1 MQVSVETTNGL
12 ERKITV
18 AIDEERISSVVDGRL
33 QDMTKTVKVKGFRPG
48 KVPLKIVKQQYA
60 EQVRQEVVGDVLQ
73 STLYEAISQEK
84 LNPAGQPRVDSIK
97 SDPGQGMEYT
107 ALFEVY
113 PEIKLGD
120 LSKETIEKPTAE
132 VTDADIAEM
141 LETVRGQHKEWV
153 EVDRKAKNGDQ
164 LNINFKGKI
173 DGEFFPGGEAND
185 MPIELGSGRMIK
197 GFEEGLIG
205 AKAGDDIELNV
216 TFPDDYHATELA
228 GKAAQF
234 DTHVNKVEEAQLP
247 ELNDDFAK
255 KLGIK
260 DASVEN
266 MQKEIKSSMQVE
278 LGQRLN
284 TQMKSSAMD
293 ALINAHD
300 FDVPKSLVAEESEAI
315 KNNMLENMKQQG
327 MSAEQA
333 PQLDA
338 SMFADQA
345 VRRVKLG
352 LIMSEI
358 VKAEK
363 IEADEERVKKKVE
376 EIAAPY
382 DQPQQVIDWYMGD
395 KQRLAEV
402 RALVTEEQIVDW
414 AMEKAKVVDKSMS
427 FKDVMET
434 GQQAK

>member
-18 AIDEERISSVVDGRL
+18 EIEEERIASVVDGRL
-33 QDMTKTVKVKGFRPG
+33 QDMTKTVKVKGFRAG
-48 KVPLKIVKQQYA
+48 KVPLKIVKQQY
-60 EQVRQEVVGDVLQ
+60 EQQVRQEVVGDVLQ
-73 STLYEAISQEK
+73 STLYEAIGQEK
-84 LNPAGQPRVDSIK
+84 LNPAGQPKIDSIK

-107 ALFEVY
+107 ALFEIY
-113 PEIKLGD
+113 PEVKLGD
-120 LSKETIEKPTAE
+120 LSKQTVEKPVAE
-132 VTDADIAEM
+132 LTEADVAEM

-153 EVDRKAKNGDQ
+153 SVDRVAKDGDQ
-164 LNINFKGKI
+164 LNINFKGLI
-173 DGEFFPGGEAND
+173 DGEVFAGGEAND

-205 AKAGDDIELNV
+205 AKAGDDV
-216 TFPDDYHATELA
+216 TLEVNFPEDYHAKELA
-228 GKAAQF
+228 GKPAQF
-234 DTHVNKVEEAQLP
+234 ETHVNKVEEAKLP

-266 MQKEIKSSMQVE
+266 MQKEIKTSMQQE
-278 LGQRLN
+278 LDSRLN
-284 TQMKSSAMD
+284 TQMKSSVMD
-293 ALINAHD
+293 ALINAHE
-300 FDVPKSLVAEESEAI
+300 FDVPTPLIEEESEAI
-315 KNNMLENMKQQG
+315 KKNMMENMKQQG
-327 MSAEQA
+327 MQD
-333 PQLDA
+333 QGLKVDA

-345 VRRVKLG
+345 TRRVKLG

-358 VKAEK
+358 VKSEK
-363 IEADEERVKKKVE
+363 IEADEDRVKKKVD

-382 DQPQQVIDWYMGD
+382 EQPQQMIDWYMGD

-414 AMEKAKVVDKSMS
+414 AMEKAKVVDKSTT
-427 FKDVMET
+427 FKDIMSSE
-434 GQQAK
+434 QNK

>member
-12 ERKITV
+12 ERKMTV
-18 AIDEERISSVVDGRL
+18 VIDEERLSSVIDGRL
-33 QDMTKTVKVKGFRPG
+33 KDMTKTVKVKGFRTG

-60 EQVRQEVVGDVLQ
+60 QQVRQEVVGDVLQ
-73 STLYEAISQEK
+73 STLYEAIGQEK

-97 SDPGQGMEYT
+97 SDPGEGMEYT

-113 PEIKLGD
+113 PEVKLGD
-120 LSKETIEKPTAE
+120 LSKETVEKPVVE
-132 VTDADIAEM
+132 LTDADVEEM

-153 EVDRKAKNGDQ
+153 SVERAAKDGDQ
-164 LNINFKGKI
+164 LNINFKGMI
-173 DGEFFPGGEAND
+173 DGEVFPGGEAND

-205 AKAGDDIELNV
+205 AKAGDDVTLNV
-216 TFPDDYHATELA
+216 TFPDDYHAKDLA
-228 GKAAQF
+228 GKPAQF
-234 DTHVNKVEEAQLP
+234 DTHVNKVEEAKLP

-266 MQKEIKSSMQVE
+266 MHKEIKASMQLE
-278 LGQRLN
+278 LDGRLK
-284 TQMKSSAMD
+284 TQLKSSVMD
-293 ALINAHD
+293 ALINAHQ
-300 FDVPKSLVAEESEAI
+300 FDVPTPLVEEESEAI
-315 KNNMLENMKQQG
+315 KNNMLENLKQQG
-327 MSAEQA
+327 MQD
-333 PQLDA
+333 QGMQVDA

-345 VRRVKLG
+345 TRRVKLG

-358 VKAEK
+358 VKSEK
-363 IEADEERVKKKVE
+363 IEADEDRVKKKIE
-376 EIAAPY
+376 DIAAPY
-382 DQPQQVIDWYMGD
+382 DQPQQVIDWYNGD

-414 AMEKAKVVDKSMS
+414 AMEKAKVVDKSVT
-427 FKDVMET
+427 FKDFMNSE
-434 GQQAK
+434 QK

>member
-18 AIDEERISSVVDGRL
+18 VIEEERLSSVIDGRL

-73 STLYEAISQEK
+73 STLYEAIGQEK

-97 SDPGQGMEYT
+97 SDPGKGMEYT

-113 PEIKLGD
+113 PEVKLGD
-120 LSKETIEKPTAE
+120 LSKQTIEKQL
-132 VTDADIAEM
+132 ADIADADVEEM

-153 EVDRKAKNGDQ
+153 TTDRAAKDGDQ
-164 LNINFKGKI
+164 LNINFKGMI
-173 DGEFFPGGEAND
+173 DGEVFPGGEASD

-205 AKAGDDIELNV
+205 AKAGDDVTLSV
-216 TFPDDYHATELA
+216 TFPDDYHAKDLA
-228 GKAAQF
+228 GKPAQF
-234 DTHVNKVEEAQLP
+234 DTHVNKVEEAKLP

-266 MQKEIKSSMQVE
+266 MHKEIKDSMQLE
-278 LGQRLN
+278 LDGRLK
-284 TQMKSSAMD
+284 TQMKSSVMD

-300 FDVPKSLVAEESEAI
+300 FDVPKPLIAEESEAI
-315 KNNMLENMKQQG
+315 KKNMLENLKQQG
-327 MSAEQA
+327 MQD
-333 PQLDA
+333 QGMQIDA

-345 VRRVKLG
+345 IRRVKLG

-358 VKAEK
+358 VQSEK
-363 IEADEERVKKKVE
+363 IEVDEDRVKKKIE

-382 DQPQQVIDWYMGD
+382 EQPQQVVDWYNGD

-402 RALVTEEQIVDW
+402 KALVTEEQIVDW
-414 AMEKAKVVDKSMS
+414 AMEKAKVVDKKVT
-427 FKDVMET
+427 FKDIMNSE
-434 GQQAK
+434 QK

>member
-18 AIDEERISSVVDGRL
+18 VIEEERLSSVIDGRL

-60 EQVRQEVVGDVLQ
+60 DQVRQEVVGDVLQ
-73 STLYEAISQEK
+73 STLYEAIGQEK

-107 ALFEVY
+107 ALFEIY
-113 PEIKLGD
+113 PEVKLGD
-120 LSKETIEKPTAE
+120 LSKQTIEKQVAE
-132 VTDADIAEM
+132 IADADVEEM

-153 EVDRKAKNGDQ
+153 TTDRAAKDGDQ
-164 LNINFKGKI
+164 LNINFKGMI
-173 DGEFFPGGEAND
+173 DGEVFPGGEAND

-205 AKAGDDIELNV
+205 AKAGDDVTLNV
-216 TFPDDYHATELA
+216 TFPDDYHAKDLA
-228 GKAAQF
+228 GKPAQF

-266 MQKEIKSSMQVE
+266 MHKEIKDSMQLE
-278 LGQRLN
+278 LDGRLN
-284 TQMKSSAMD
+284 TQMKTSVMD
-293 ALINAHD
+293 ALISAHD
-300 FDVPKSLVAEESEAI
+300 FDVPKPLIADESEAI
-315 KNNMLENMKQQG
+315 KKNMLENLKQQG
-327 MSAEQA
+327 MQD
-333 PQLDA
+333 QGMQVDA

-345 VRRVKLG
+345 IRRVKLG

-358 VKAEK
+358 VQSEK
-363 IEADEERVKKKVE
+363 IEVDEDRVKKKIE

-382 DQPQQVIDWYMGD
+382 EQPQQVIDWYNGD

-402 RALVTEEQIVDW
+402 KALVTEEQIVDW
-414 AMEKAKVVDKSMS
+414 ATEKAKVVDKKVT
-427 FKDVMET
+427 FKDIMNSE
-434 GQQAK
+434 QK

>member
-18 AIDEERISSVVDGRL
+18 VIEEERLSEVIDGRL
-33 QDMTKTVKVKGFRPG
+33 QDMTKTVKVKGFRAG

-60 EQVRQEVVGDVLQ
+60 QQVRQEVVGDVLQ
-73 STLYEAISQEK
+73 STLYEAIGQEK

-107 ALFEVY
+107 ALFEIY
-113 PEIKLGD
+113 PEITLGD
-120 LSKETIEKPTAE
+120 LSKQTVEKPTAE
-132 VTDADIAEM
+132 LTDADVADM

-153 EVDRKAKNGDQ
+153 SVERAAKEGDQ
-164 LNINFKGKI
+164 LNINFKGMI
-173 DGEFFPGGEAND
+173 DGEVFPGGEAAD

-205 AKAGDDIELNV
+205 AKAGDDVTLNV
-216 TFPDDYHATELA
+216 TFPDDYHAKELA
-228 GKAAQF
+228 GKPAQF
-234 DTHVNKVEEAQLP
+234 DTHVNKVEESKLP
-247 ELNDDFAK
+247 ELDDDFAK

-266 MQKEIKSSMQVE
+266 MHKEIKGSMQLE
-278 LGQRLN
+278 LDSRLN
-284 TQMKSSAMD
+284 TKMKSAVMD

-300 FDVPKSLVAEESEAI
+300 FDVPKAMIEEESEAL
-315 KNNMLENMKQQG
+315 KNNMLENLKQQG
-327 MSAEQA
+327 MQEQG
-333 PQLDA
+333 LEINA

-358 VKAEK
+358 VKSEK
-363 IEADEERVKKKVE
+363 IEADEERVKKKIE

-382 DQPQQVIDWYMGD
+382 EQPQQVVDWYNGD

-414 AMEKAKVVDKSMS
+414 AMEKAKVVDKNMT
-427 FKDVMET
+427 FKEIMESDK
-434 GQQAK
+434 QK

>member
-18 AIDEERISSVVDGRL
+18 AIEEERISSVVDGRL
-33 QDMTKTVKVKGFRPG
+33 QDMTKTVKVKGFRAG
-48 KVPLKIVKQQYA
+48 KVPLKIVKQQY
-60 EQVRQEVVGDVLQ
+60 EQQVRQEVVGDVLQ
-73 STLYEAISQEK
+73 STLYEAIGQEK
-84 LNPAGQPRVDSIK
+84 LNPAGQPRIDSLK

-107 ALFEVY
+107 ALFEIY
-113 PEIKLGD
+113 PEVKLGD
-120 LSKETIEKPTAE
+120 LSKETVEKPVTELTA
-132 VTDADIAEM
+132 ADVDEM

-153 EVDRKAKNGDQ
+153 SVDRAAKEGDQ
-164 LNINFKGKI
+164 LNINFKGMI
-173 DGEFFPGGEAND
+173 DGEVFAGGEAND

-205 AKAGDDIELNV
+205 AKAGDDVTLNV
-216 TFPDDYHATELA
+216 TFPDDYHAKELA
-228 GKAAQF
+228 GKPAQF

-266 MQKEIKSSMQVE
+266 MQKEIKASMQQE
-278 LGQRLN
+278 LDSRLN
-284 TQMKSSAMD
+284 TKLKASVMD
-293 ALINAHD
+293 ALINAHE
-300 FDVPKSLVAEESEAI
+300 FDVPKPLIDDESEAI
-315 KNNMLENMKQQG
+315 KNNMLENLKQQG
-327 MSAEQA
+327 MQDQGL
-333 PQLDA
+333 QLNA

-345 VRRVKLG
+345 IRRVKLG

-358 VKAEK
+358 VKSEK
-363 IEADEERVKKKVE
+363 IEADEDRVKKKVE

-382 DQPQQVIDWYMGD
+382 EQPQQVIDWYMGD

-414 AMEKAKVVDKSMS
+414 AMEKAKVVDKNITFKEIMS
-427 FKDVMET
+427 SEQNK
-434 GQQAK
+434 

>member
-12 ERKITV
+12 ERKMTV
-18 AIDEERISSVVDGRL
+18 VIEEERLSSVIDGRL
-33 QDMTKTVKVKGFRPG
+33 QDMTKTVKVKGFRTG

-60 EQVRQEVVGDVLQ
+60 QQVRQEVVGDVLQ
-73 STLYEAISQEK
+73 STLYEAIGQEK
-84 LNPAGQPRVDSIK
+84 LSPAGQPRVDSIK

-113 PEIKLGD
+113 PEVKLGD
-120 LSKETIEKPTAE
+120 LSKETVEKAVVE
-132 VTDADIAEM
+132 LTDADVEEM

-153 EVDRKAKNGDQ
+153 SVERAAKDGDQ
-164 LNINFKGKI
+164 LNINFKGMI
-173 DGEFFPGGEAND
+173 DGEVFPGGEAND

-205 AKAGDDIELNV
+205 AKAGDDVTLNV
-216 TFPDDYHATELA
+216 TFPDDYHAKDLA
-228 GKAAQF
+228 GKPAQF
-234 DTHVNKVEEAQLP
+234 DTHVNKVEEAKLP

-266 MQKEIKSSMQVE
+266 MHKEIKASMQLE
-278 LGQRLN
+278 LDGRLN
-284 TQMKSSAMD
+284 TQLKSSVMD

-300 FDVPKSLVAEESEAI
+300 FDVPKPLVEDESEAI
-315 KNNMLENMKQQG
+315 KKNMLENLKQQG
-327 MSAEQA
+327 MQDQGM
-333 PQLDA
+333 QLDA

-345 VRRVKLG
+345 IRRVKLG

-358 VKAEK
+358 VKSEK
-363 IEADEERVKKKVE
+363 IEADEDRVKKKIE
-376 EIAAPY
+376 DIAAPY
-382 DQPQQVIDWYMGD
+382 DQPQQVIDWYNGD

-414 AMEKAKVVDKSMS
+414 AMEKAKMVDKSVT
-427 FKDVMET
+427 FKDFMNSE
-434 GQQAK
+434 QK

>member
-12 ERKITV
+12 ERKMTV
-18 AIDEERISSVVDGRL
+18 VIEEERLSSVIDGRL

-73 STLYEAISQEK
+73 STLYEAIGQEK

-97 SDPGQGMEYT
+97 SDPGKGMEYT

-113 PEIKLGD
+113 PEVKLGD
-120 LSKETIEKPTAE
+120 LSKETIEKPITE
-132 VTDADIAEM
+132 LTDSDVADM

-153 EVDRKAKNGDQ
+153 SVERAAKDGDQ
-164 LNINFKGKI
+164 LNINFKGMI
-173 DGEFFPGGEAND
+173 DGELFAGGEAND
-185 MPIELGSGRMIK
+185 MAIELGSGRMIK

-205 AKAGDDIELNV
+205 AKSGDDVVLNV
-216 TFPDDYHATELA
+216 TFPDDYHAKELA
-228 GKAAQF
+228 GKPVQF
-234 DTHVNKVEEAQLP
+234 DTHINKVEESKLP
-247 ELNDDFAK
+247 ELDDDFAK

-260 DASVEN
+260 DASVES
-266 MQKEIKSSMQVE
+266 MHKEIKASMQLE
-278 LGQRLN
+278 LDTRL
-284 TQMKSSAMD
+284 TTKTKTAVMD

-300 FDVPKSLVAEESEAI
+300 FEVPKAMVEEESEAI
-315 KNNMLENMKQQG
+315 KKNMIENLKQQG
-327 MSAEQA
+327 MQDQGMEIN
-333 PQLDA
+333 A

-345 VRRVKLG
+345 IRRVKLG

-358 VKAEK
+358 VKSEK
-363 IEADEERVKKKVE
+363 IEADEDSVKKKVE

-382 DQPQQVIDWYMGD
+382 EQPQQVVDYYNAD

-402 RALVTEEQIVDW
+402 RALVTEEQVVDW
-414 AMEKAKVVDKSMS
+414 AMEKSKVVDKSVS
-427 FKDVMET
+427 FKEIMET
-434 GQQAK
+434 EQNK

>member
-18 AIDEERISSVVDGRL
+18 VIEEERLSSVIDGRL

-73 STLYEAISQEK
+73 STLYEAIGQEK

-113 PEIKLGD
+113 PEVKLGD
-120 LSKETIEKPTAE
+120 LSKETVEKPTAE
-132 VTDADIAEM
+132 LTDDDVAEM

-153 EVDRKAKNGDQ
+153 EADRAAKEGDQ
-164 LNINFKGKI
+164 LNINFKGMI
-173 DGEFFPGGEAND
+173 DGEVFPGGEAAD

-205 AKAGDDIELNV
+205 AKSGDDVTLNV
-216 TFPDDYHATELA
+216 TFPDDYHAKELA
-228 GKAAQF
+228 GKPAQF
-234 DTHVNKVEEAQLP
+234 DTHVNKVEESKLP
-247 ELNDDFAK
+247 ELDDDFAQ

-266 MQKEIKSSMQVE
+266 MHKEIKASMQQE
-278 LGQRLN
+278 LDNRLN
-284 TQMKSSAMD
+284 TKMKSAVMD
-293 ALINAHD
+293 ALVNAHD
-300 FDVPKSLVAEESEAI
+300 FDVPKQMVEEESEAI
-315 KNNMLENMKQQG
+315 KKNMLENLKQQG
-327 MSAEQA
+327 MQDQGMEIN
-333 PQLDA
+333 A

-345 VRRVKLG
+345 IRRVKLG
-352 LIMSEI
+352 LIMNEI
-358 VKAEK
+358 VKSEK
-363 IEADEERVKKKVE
+363 IELTLSVLKRKLKKLRLLMSNHSRCWIGIMAINNVRQKFVRSLLKILSSIGLWKKRKWSIRV
-376 EIAAPY
+376 
-382 DQPQQVIDWYMGD
+382 
-395 KQRLAEV
+395 
-402 RALVTEEQIVDW
+402 
-414 AMEKAKVVDKSMS
+414 
-427 FKDVMET
+427 
-434 GQQAK
+434 

>member
-12 ERKITV
+12 ERKMTV
-18 AIDEERISSVVDGRL
+18 VIEEERLSSVIDGRL
-33 QDMTKTVKVKGFRPG
+33 QDMTKTVKIKGFRPG

-60 EQVRQEVVGDVLQ
+60 QQVRQEVVGDVLQ
-73 STLYEAISQEK
+73 STLYEAIGQEK
-84 LNPAGQPRVDSIK
+84 LNPAGQPRVDSLK

-113 PEIKLGD
+113 PEVKLGD
-120 LSKETIEKPTAE
+120 LSKQTVEKPTAE
-132 VTDADIAEM
+132 LTDADVVEM
-141 LETVRGQHKEWV
+141 LETVRAQHKEWV
-153 EVDRKAKNGDQ
+153 ETDRAAKIGDQ
-164 LNINFKGKI
+164 LNISFKGKI
-173 DGEFFPGGEAND
+173 DGELFPGGEAND

-205 AKAGDDIELNV
+205 AKAGDDVVLSV

-228 GKAAQF
+228 GKPAQF
-234 DTHVNKVEEAQLP
+234 DTHINKVEEAKLP
-247 ELNDDFAK
+247 ELNDEFAK

-260 DASVEN
+260 DGSLEN
-266 MQKEIKSSMQVE
+266 MHKEIKSSMQLE
-278 LGQRLN
+278 LDQRLN
-284 TQMKSSAMD
+284 TLMKTSVMD

-300 FDVPKSLVAEESEAI
+300 FDVPKPLIEEESEAI

-327 MSAEQA
+327 MSPEQA

-345 VRRVKLG
+345 IRRVKLG

-382 DQPQQVIDWYMGD
+382 EQPQQVIDWYMGD

-402 RALVTEEQIVDW
+402 RALVTEEQVVDW
-414 AMEKAKVVDKSMS
+414 AMEKAKVVDKSMT
-427 FKDVMET
+427 FKDVMES
-434 GQQAK
+434 GKQGN

>member
-18 AIDEERISSVVDGRL
+18 VIEEERLSSVIDGRL

-73 STLYEAISQEK
+73 STLYEAIGQEK

-97 SDPGQGMEYT
+97 SDPGKGMEYT

-113 PEIKLGD
+113 PEVKLGD
-120 LSKETIEKPTAE
+120 LSKETVEKPVVE
-132 VTDADIAEM
+132 LTDADVDEM

-153 EVDRKAKNGDQ
+153 SVDRAAKDGDQ
-164 LNINFKGKI
+164 LNINFKGTI
-173 DGEFFPGGEAND
+173 DGEVFPGGEASD

-205 AKAGDDIELNV
+205 AKAGDDVTLNV
-216 TFPDDYHATELA
+216 TFPDDYHAKELA
-228 GKAAQF
+228 GKPTQF
-234 DTHVNKVEEAQLP
+234 DTHVNKVEEAKLP

-266 MQKEIKSSMQVE
+266 MHKEIKSSMQLE
-278 LGQRLN
+278 LDGRLN
-284 TQMKSSAMD
+284 TKLKSSVMD

-300 FDVPKSLVAEESEAI
+300 FDVPKPLVEEESEAI
-315 KNNMLENMKQQG
+315 KKNMIENLKQQG
-327 MSAEQA
+327 MQDNGMQVE
-333 PQLDA
+333 A

-358 VKAEK
+358 VKSEK
-363 IEADEERVKKKVE
+363 IEADEDRVKKKIDD
-376 EIAAPY
+376 IASPY
-382 DQPQQVIDWYMGD
+382 DEPQQVIDWYNGD

-414 AMEKAKVVDKSMS
+414 AMEKAKVVDKSVT
-427 FKDVMET
+427 FKDFMSTE
-434 GQQAK
+434 QNK

>member
-18 AIDEERISSVVDGRL
+18 VIEEERLSSVIDGRL

-60 EQVRQEVVGDVLQ
+60 DQVRQEVVGDVLQ
-73 STLYEAISQEK
+73 STLYEAIGQEK

-107 ALFEVY
+107 ALFEIY
-113 PEIKLGD
+113 PEVKLGD
-120 LSKETIEKPTAE
+120 LSKQTIEKQVAE
-132 VTDADIAEM
+132 IADADVEEM

-153 EVDRKAKNGDQ
+153 TTDRAAKDGDQ
-164 LNINFKGKI
+164 LNINFKGMI
-173 DGEFFPGGEAND
+173 DGEVFPGGEAND

-205 AKAGDDIELNV
+205 AKAGDDVTLNV
-216 TFPDDYHATELA
+216 TFPDDYHAKDLA
-228 GKAAQF
+228 GKPAQF

-266 MQKEIKSSMQVE
+266 MQKEIKESMQQE
-278 LGQRLN
+278 LNVRLN
-284 TQMKSSAMD
+284 TQMKSSVMD

-300 FDVPKSLVAEESEAI
+300 FDVPKPLIEDESEAI
-315 KNNMLENMKQQG
+315 KKNMLENLKQQG
-327 MSAEQA
+327 MQD
-333 PQLDA
+333 QGMQIDA

-345 VRRVKLG
+345 IRRVKLG

-358 VKAEK
+358 VQSEK
-363 IEADEERVKKKVE
+363 IEVDEDRVKKKIE

-382 DQPQQVIDWYMGD
+382 EQPQQVIDWYNGD

-402 RALVTEEQIVDW
+402 KALVTEEQIVDW
-414 AMEKAKVVDKSMS
+414 ATEKAKVVDKKVT
-427 FKDVMET
+427 FKDIMNSE
-434 GQQAK
+434 QK

>member
-18 AIDEERISSVVDGRL
+18 VIEEERLSDVIDGRL
-33 QDMTKTVKVKGFRPG
+33 QDMTKTVKVKGFRTG

-60 EQVRQEVVGDVLQ
+60 QQVRQEVVGDVLQ
-73 STLYEAISQEK
+73 STLYEAIGQEK

-107 ALFEVY
+107 ALFEIY
-113 PEIKLGD
+113 PEITLGD
-120 LSKETIEKPTAE
+120 LSKETVEKPTAE
-132 VTDADIAEM
+132 LTDADVTDM

-153 EVDRKAKNGDQ
+153 SADRAAKEGDQ
-164 LNINFKGKI
+164 LNINFKGMI
-173 DGEFFPGGEAND
+173 DGEVFPGGEAAD

-205 AKAGDDIELNV
+205 AKAGDDVTLNV
-216 TFPDDYHATELA
+216 TFPDDYHAKELA
-228 GKAAQF
+228 GKPAQF
-234 DTHVNKVEEAQLP
+234 DTHVNKVEESKLP
-247 ELNDDFAK
+247 ELDDDFAK

-266 MQKEIKSSMQVE
+266 MHKEIKGSMQLE
-278 LGQRLN
+278 LDNRLA
-284 TQMKSSAMD
+284 TKTKSAVMD
-293 ALINAHD
+293 ALINAHE
-300 FDVPKSLVAEESEAI
+300 FDVPKAMIEEESEAI
-315 KNNMLENMKQQG
+315 KKNMLENLKQQG
-327 MSAEQA
+327 MQDQGMEIN
-333 PQLDA
+333 A

-345 VRRVKLG
+345 IRRVKLG

-358 VKAEK
+358 VKSEK
-363 IEADEERVKKKVE
+363 IEADEDRVKKKIE

-382 DQPQQVIDWYMGD
+382 DQPQQVVDWYNGD

-414 AMEKAKVVDKSMS
+414 AMEKAKVVDKSVT
-427 FKDVMET
+427 FKEIMESE
-434 GQQAK
+434 QQK

>member
-18 AIDEERISSVVDGRL
+18 VIEEERLSSVIDGRL
-33 QDMTKTVKVKGFRPG
+33 QDMTKTVKVKGFRTG

-60 EQVRQEVVGDVLQ
+60 QQVRQEVVGDVLQ
-73 STLYEAISQEK
+73 STLYEAIGQEK

-113 PEIKLGD
+113 PEVKLGD
-120 LSKETIEKPTAE
+120 LSKETVEKPVAE
-132 VTDADIAEM
+132 LTDADVEEM
-141 LETVRGQHKEWV
+141 LETVRAQHKEWV
-153 EVDRKAKNGDQ
+153 SADRAAKEGDQ
-164 LNINFKGKI
+164 LNINFKGMI
-173 DGEFFPGGEAND
+173 DGEVFPGGEAND

-197 GFEEGLIG
+197 GFEEGLVG
-205 AKAGDDIELNV
+205 AKAGDDVTLSV
-216 TFPDDYHATELA
+216 TFPDDYHAKELA
-228 GKAAQF
+228 GKPAQF
-234 DTHVNKVEEAQLP
+234 DTHVNKVEEAKLP
-247 ELNDDFAK
+247 ELDDDFAK

-266 MQKEIKSSMQVE
+266 MHKEIKTSMQQE
-278 LGQRLN
+278 LDTRLN
-284 TQMKSSAMD
+284 TQLKSSVMD

-300 FDVPKSLVAEESEAI
+300 FDVPKPLIEDESEAI
-315 KNNMLENMKQQG
+315 KNNMLENLKQQG
-327 MSAEQA
+327 MQD
-333 PQLDA
+333 QGMQIDA

-345 VRRVKLG
+345 IRRVKLG

-358 VKAEK
+358 VKSEK
-363 IEADEERVKKKVE
+363 IEADEDRVKKKVE

-382 DQPQQVIDWYMGD
+382 EQPQQVIDWYMGD

-414 AMEKAKVVDKSMS
+414 AMEKAKVVDKSIT
-427 FKDVMET
+427 FKDVMNSE
-434 GQQAK
+434 QNK

>member
-1 MQVSVETTNGL
+1 MQVSVETTSGL
-12 ERKITV
+12 ERKMTV
-18 AIDEERISSVVDGRL
+18 VIEEERLSSVIDDRL

-73 STLYEAISQEK
+73 STLYEAIGQEK

-107 ALFEVY
+107 ALFEIY
-113 PEIKLGD
+113 PEITLGD
-120 LSKETIEKPTAE
+120 LSKETVEKPVSE
-132 VTDADIAEM
+132 VSDDDVAEM

-153 EVDRKAKNGDQ
+153 AVERAAKEGDQ
-164 LNINFKGKI
+164 LNINFKGII
-173 DGEFFPGGEAND
+173 DGEVFPGGEASD

-197 GFEEGLIG
+197 GFEEGLVG
-205 AKAGDDIELNV
+205 AKTGDDVSLNV
-216 TFPDDYHATELA
+216 TFPDDYHAKELA
-228 GKAAQF
+228 GKPAQF
-234 DTHVNKVEEAQLP
+234 DTHINKVEEAKLP

-260 DASVEN
+260 DASLEN
-266 MQKEIKSSMQVE
+266 MHKEIKSSMQLE
-278 LGQRLN
+278 LDNRLN
-284 TQMKSSAMD
+284 TQTKSAVMD
-293 ALINAHD
+293 ALINAND
-300 FDVPKSLVAEESEAI
+300 FDVPAQLVSEESEALK
-315 KNNMLENMKQQG
+315 KNMIENLKQQG
-327 MSAEQA
+327 MQDNGM
-333 PQLDA
+333 QVDA

-358 VKAEK
+358 VKSEK
-363 IEADEERVKKKVE
+363 IEADDDKVKQKIE

-382 DQPQQVIDWYMGD
+382 EKPQQVVDWYNGD
-395 KQRLAEV
+395 QQRLAEV

-414 AMEKAKVVDKSMS
+414 AMEKAKVVDKKVS
-427 FKDVMET
+427 FKEIMDA
-434 GQQAK
+434 GQQK

>member
-18 AIDEERISSVVDGRL
+18 VIEEERLSNVIDGRL
-33 QDMTKTVKVKGFRPG
+33 QDMTKTVKVKGFRTG

-73 STLYEAISQEK
+73 STLYEAIGQEK
-84 LNPAGQPRVDSIK
+84 LSPAGQPRVDSIK

-113 PEIKLGD
+113 PEVKLGD
-120 LSKETIEKPTAE
+120 LSKQTVEKPTAE
-132 VTDADIAEM
+132 LTDADVAEM

-153 EVDRKAKNGDQ
+153 EADRAAKNGDQ
-164 LNINFKGKI
+164 LNINFKGII
-173 DGEFFPGGEAND
+173 DGEVFPGGEAAD

-205 AKAGDDIELNV
+205 AKAGDDVTLNV
-216 TFPDDYHATELA
+216 TFPDDYHAKELA
-228 GKAAQF
+228 GKPAQF
-234 DTHVNKVEEAQLP
+234 DTHVNKVEESKLP
-247 ELNDDFAK
+247 ELDDDFAK

-266 MQKEIKSSMQVE
+266 MQKEIKASMQQE
-278 LGQRLN
+278 LDNRLN
-284 TQMKSSAMD
+284 TKVKSAVMD
-293 ALINAHD
+293 ALIDASD
-300 FDVPKSLVAEESEAI
+300 FDVPKSLVEDESEAL
-315 KNNMLENMKQQG
+315 KKNMLENLKQQG
-327 MSAEQA
+327 MQD
-333 PQLDA
+333 QGMDINA

-345 VRRVKLG
+345 IRRVKLG

-358 VKAEK
+358 VKVEK
-363 IEADEERVKKKVE
+363 IEADADQVKKKID

-382 DQPQQVIDWYMGD
+382 EQPQQVLDWYNGD
-395 KQRLAEV
+395 KQRQAEV
-402 RALVTEEQIVDW
+402 RALVTEELVVDW
-414 AMEKAKVVDKSMS
+414 AMEKSKVVDKSMT
-427 FKDVMET
+427 FKEVMDS
-434 GQQAK
+434 GQQK

>member
-18 AIDEERISSVVDGRL
+18 VIEEERLSSVIDGRL

-73 STLYEAISQEK
+73 STLYEAIGQEK
-84 LNPAGQPRVDSIK
+84 LNPAGQPRVDSLK

-113 PEIKLGD
+113 PEVNLGD
-120 LSKETIEKPTAE
+120 LSKETVEKPVVE
-132 VTDADIAEM
+132 LTDADVDEM
-141 LETVRGQHKEWV
+141 LETVRGQHKEWGS
-153 EVDRKAKNGDQ
+153 VDRAAKDGDQ
-164 LNINFKGKI
+164 LNINFKGMI
-173 DGEFFPGGEAND
+173 DGEVFPGGEASD

-197 GFEEGLIG
+197 GFEQGLIG
-205 AKAGDDIELNV
+205 AKAGDDVTLNV
-216 TFPDDYHATELA
+216 TFPDDYHAKELA
-228 GKAAQF
+228 GKPAQF
-234 DTHVNKVEEAQLP
+234 DTHVNKVEEAKLP

-266 MQKEIKSSMQVE
+266 MHKEIKSSMQLE
-278 LGQRLN
+278 LDGRLN
-284 TQMKSSAMD
+284 TKLKSSVMD

-300 FDVPKSLVAEESEAI
+300 FDVPKPLVEEESEAI
-315 KNNMLENMKQQG
+315 KKNMIENMKQQG
-327 MSAEQA
+327 MQDNGMQIE
-333 PQLDA
+333 A

-358 VKAEK
+358 VKSEK
-363 IEADEERVKKKVE
+363 IEADEDRVKKKIE
-376 EIAAPY
+376 DIAAPY
-382 DQPQQVIDWYMGD
+382 DEPQQVIDWYNGD

-414 AMEKAKVVDKSMS
+414 AMEKAKVVDKSET
-427 FKDVMET
+427 FKDMMSTE
-434 GQQAK
+434 QNK

>member
-18 AIDEERISSVVDGRL
+18 VIEEERLSSVIDGRL
-33 QDMTKTVKVKGFRPG
+33 QDMTKTVKVKGFRTG

-60 EQVRQEVVGDVLQ
+60 QQVRQEVVGDVLQ
-73 STLYEAISQEK
+73 STLYEAIGQEK

-107 ALFEVY
+107 ALFEIY
-113 PEIKLGD
+113 PEITLGD
-120 LSKETIEKPTAE
+120 LSKETVEKPTAE
-132 VTDADIAEM
+132 LTDADVTDM

-153 EVDRKAKNGDQ
+153 SADRAAKEGDQ
-164 LNINFKGKI
+164 LNINFKGMI
-173 DGEFFPGGEAND
+173 DGEVFPGGEAAD

-205 AKAGDDIELNV
+205 AKAGDDVTLNV
-216 TFPDDYHATELA
+216 TFPDDYHAKELA
-228 GKAAQF
+228 GKPAQF
-234 DTHVNKVEEAQLP
+234 DTHVNKVEESKLP
-247 ELNDDFAK
+247 ELDDDFAK

-266 MQKEIKSSMQVE
+266 MHKEIKGSMQLE
-278 LGQRLN
+278 LDNRLA
-284 TQMKSSAMD
+284 TKTKSAVMD
-293 ALINAHD
+293 ALINAHE
-300 FDVPKSLVAEESEAI
+300 FDVPKAMIEEESEAI
-315 KNNMLENMKQQG
+315 KKNMLENLKQQG
-327 MSAEQA
+327 MQDQGMEIN
-333 PQLDA
+333 A

-345 VRRVKLG
+345 IRRVKLG

-358 VKAEK
+358 VKSEK
-363 IEADEERVKKKVE
+363 IEADEDRVKKKIE

-382 DQPQQVIDWYMGD
+382 DQPQQVVDWYNGD

-414 AMEKAKVVDKSMS
+414 AMEKAKVVDKSVT
-427 FKDVMET
+427 FKEIMESE
-434 GQQAK
+434 QQK